1 MNITAF
7 SIFFCLG
14 SPKFTYISKSIN
26 YFFILITV
34 HHVTPKI
41 SLGCPRPTFD
51 HFSDKRKT
59 VRFSLQQTETRV
71 DQVFRV
77 WGLKTKKRS
86 AVFGNSRHTL
96 AGGQTHRHYSGS
108 MKV

>member
-77 WGLKTKKRS
+77 WGLKTKKS
-86 AVFGNSRHTL
+86 QLCL
-96 AGGQTHRHYSGS
+96 AIADTHWQEDKHIGIT
-108 MKV
+108 VVV